1 MISLL
6 QNFFLAKTFTMSVV
20 DFSKEGRIPEH
31 LNQSVINMWTH
42 MPIHPEQFYRTGFE
56 TIFFETNRNL
66 ALRCVLSSV
75 VPAEKE
81 IIVAGTGNLSAV
93 TEAASFFDIPHI
105 VFHSPVEEL
114 TLMETLVSVQINVS
128 HIVLVMDGDDSDIDQ
143 YIRHLRP
150 LLDVKKIEL
159 IIYCTSSVDKIH
171 DRTNGAVD
179 YFIGGWD
186 ELPDKSF
193 AVARR
198 NRLVQTEGN
207 SRSSDF
213 DLYASWQWRL
223 KERGANILPMEM

>member
-1 MISLL
+1 
-6 QNFFLAKTFTMSVV
+6 MSV

-42 MPIHPEQFYRTGFE
+42 KPIHPEQFYRTGFE
-56 TIFFETNRNL
+56 TIFFDTNRNL
-66 ALRCVLSSV
+66 TLNCVLSSV
-75 VPAEKE
+75 VSSEKE
-81 IIVAGTGNLSAV
+81 ILIAGTGDLSAV
-93 TEAASFFDIPHI
+93 TKAALSFDIPHI
-105 VFHSPVEEL
+105 IFNSPVEEFPL
-114 TLMETLVSVQINVS
+114 LETLISSQFNLS
-128 HIVLVMDGDDSDIDQ
+128 HIVLVLDSDNSEIDH

-150 LLDVKKIEL
+150 LLDLKKIEL
-159 IIYCTSSVDKIH
+159 ILYCTSSVEKIN

-186 ELPDKSF
+186 DLPENSF
-193 AVARR
+193 VVARR

>member
-1 MISLL
+1 
-6 QNFFLAKTFTMSVV
+6 MSV

-56 TIFFETNRNL
+56 TIFFDTNRDL
-66 ALRCVLSSV
+66 ALNCVLSSV
-75 VPAEKE
+75 VSSEKE
-81 IIVAGTGNLSAV
+81 IVIAGTGDLSAV
-93 TEAASFFDIPHI
+93 TKAASSFDIPHI
-105 VFHSPVEEL
+105 IFNSPVEEFPL
-114 TLMETLVSVQINVS
+114 LETLISSQFNLS
-128 HIVLVMDGDDSDIDQ
+128 HIVLVLDSDNSEIDH

-159 IIYCTSSVDKIH
+159 ILYCTSSVEKIN

-186 ELPDKSF
+186 DLPENSF
-193 AVARR
+193 VVARR